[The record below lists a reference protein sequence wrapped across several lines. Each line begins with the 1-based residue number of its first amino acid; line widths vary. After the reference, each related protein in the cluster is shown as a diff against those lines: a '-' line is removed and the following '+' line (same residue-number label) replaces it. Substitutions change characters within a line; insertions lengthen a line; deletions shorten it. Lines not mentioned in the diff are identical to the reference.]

1 MIAQIIQS
9 GLLKFKNGNSLI
21 SSMLSGTIGESM
33 SCFLCSILFVSGVVT
48 DDEPG
53 SAGETCKKENRF
65 ICNFL

>member
-33 SCFLCSILFVSGVVT
+33 FGFVCFILFVTVVVT

-53 SAGETCKKENRF
+53 SAGETCRKKNIF
-65 ICNFL
+65 ICNIL